1 MDRRMTMPDLNLK
14 PCPFCGGAA
23 DFCLNNEWFNGC
35 YRKLFIKC
43 LKCGATGKPILM
55 AASRW
60 CPGLNGGRFTHDVGS
75 ERNSGCALEPLYP
88 VIREE
93 DKH

>member
-1 MDRRMTMPDLNLK
+1 MRALTMPDLNLK

-60 CPGLNGGRFTHDVGS
+60 CPGLNGGVSPTMS
-75 ERNSGCALEPLYP
+75 EAKEIAAAHWNRCIQL
-88 VIREE
+88 
-93 DKH
+93 